1 VAECFSLAAEH
12 ISIVLLDIEG
22 TTTPIAF
29 VHDVLF
35 PYARA
40 RVRAYLEE
48 AASDPEILQIVEDLR
63 AELPASGFQLPARA
77 LPASSSQPPARS
89 LESKGENRMPEA
101 GSGKLEADIVSYVYW
116 LMDRDRKS
124 GPLKAL
130 QGRIWEQGYR
140 DGELKGEVYPDVP
153 DAFARWTADGV
164 RIGIFSSGSV
174 LAQQLLFANSTA
186 GDLSGFLS
194 NYFDTGVGAKGEADS
209 YRRIVAALGVAAA
222 RVLFVSDVAKELDA
236 AREAGLRTLL
246 CVRPPASA
254 PASNTHGL
262 VESFDTIT

>member
-1 VAECFSLAAEH
+1 VVERFSLAATD
-12 ISIVLLDIEG
+12 IAIVLLDIEG

-40 RVRAYLEE
+40 RLGSFLESH
-48 AASDPEILQIVEDLR
+48 ASDDDVRRILEDLR
-63 AELPASGFQLPARA
+63 TERSVPADNDELR
-77 LPASSSQPPARS
+77 
-89 LESKGENRMPEA
+89 EA
-101 GSGKLEADIVSYVYW
+101 TVVGYVHA

-153 DAFARWTADGV
+153 AAFARWTADAV

-186 GDLSGFLS
+186 GDLSRFLS
-194 NYFDTGVGAKGEADS
+194 CHFDTGVGAKGEPGS
-209 YRRIVAALGVAAA
+209 YRRIVETIGLTAA
-222 RVLFVSDVAKELDA
+222 RILFVSDVAKELDA

-254 PASNTHGL
+254 PTSSTYEL
-262 VESFDTIT
+262 VESFDTITA

>member
-1 VAECFSLAAEH
+1 VAERFSLAAEH
-12 ISIVLLDIEG
+12 IAIVLLDIEG

-40 RVRAYLEE
+40 RVGSFLESH
-48 AASDPEILQIVEDLR
+48 ASDDDVRKIVEDLR
-63 AELPASGFQLPARA
+63 TEQRSAQANNDELS
-77 LPASSSQPPARS
+77 
-89 LESKGENRMPEA
+89 EA
-101 GSGKLEADIVSYVYW
+101 TVVGYVHA

-140 DGELKGEVYPDVP
+140 DGALKGDVYPDVP
-153 DAFARWTADGV
+153 AAFARWAAAGV
-164 RIGIFSSGSV
+164 RVGIFSSGSV

-186 GDLSGFLS
+186 GDLSRFLS
-194 NYFDTGVGAKGEADS
+194 CHFDTGVGAKGDAGS
-209 YRRIVAALGVAAA
+209 YRRIVDTLGVAAG
-222 RVLFVSDVAKELDA
+222 RILFVSDVAKELDA

-246 CVRPPASA
+246 CVRPPASS
-254 PASNTHGL
+254 PTSSTYDL
-262 VESFDTIT
+262 VESFDTITS

>member
-1 VAECFSLAAEH
+1 VAEPFSLAAEH
-12 ISIVLLDIEG
+12 IAIVLLDIEG

-29 VHDVLF
+29 VHNVLF

-40 RVRAYLEE
+40 RVGSFLESHG
-48 AASDPEILQIVEDLR
+48 SDDDVRKIVEDLR
-63 AELPASGFQLPARA
+63 TEQ
-77 LPASSSQPPARS
+77 RS
-89 LESKGENRMPEA
+89 AIANSDERREA
-101 GSGKLEADIVSYVYW
+101 TVVDYVHA

-140 DGELKGEVYPDVP
+140 DGELKGDVYPDVP
-153 DAFARWTADGV
+153 TAFARWTADGL

-186 GDLSGFLS
+186 GDLSRFLS
-194 NYFDTGVGAKGEADS
+194 CHFDTGVGAKGEAGS
-209 YRRIVAALGVAAA
+209 YRRIVETLGVAAA
-222 RVLFVSDVAKELDA
+222 RILFVSDVVKELDA

-246 CVRPPASA
+246 CVRPPASV
-254 PASNTHGL
+254 PTSNAYDR
-262 VESFDTIT
+262 VKSFDTITS

>member
-1 VAECFSLAAEH
+1 MAEPFSLAAER
-12 ISIVLLDIEG
+12 IAIVLLDIEG

-35 PYARA
+35 PYARV

-48 AASDPEILQIVEDLR
+48 AAASDPEIRQIVEDLH
-63 AELPASGFQLPARA
+63 AELPASGFQLPAGNQN
-77 LPASSSQPPARS
+77 L
-89 LESKGENRMPEA
+89 EA
-101 GSGKLEADIVSYVYW
+101 GSGKRKADIVGYVHW

-140 DGELKGEVYPDVP
+140 GGELKGEVYPDVP
-153 DAFARWTADGV
+153 AAFARWTGDGV

-186 GDLSGFLS
+186 GDLSRFLS
-194 NYFDTGVGAKGEADS
+194 CHFDTGVGAKGEAAS
-209 YRRIVAALGVAAA
+209 YRRIVEALGVAAA
-222 RVLFVSDVAKELDA
+222 RILFVSDVVKELDA
-236 AREAGLRTLL
+236 ARKAGLRTLL
-246 CVRPPASA
+246 CVRPPASV
-254 PASNTHGL
+254 PTSNAYDI
-262 VESFDTIT
+262 VESFDTIIC